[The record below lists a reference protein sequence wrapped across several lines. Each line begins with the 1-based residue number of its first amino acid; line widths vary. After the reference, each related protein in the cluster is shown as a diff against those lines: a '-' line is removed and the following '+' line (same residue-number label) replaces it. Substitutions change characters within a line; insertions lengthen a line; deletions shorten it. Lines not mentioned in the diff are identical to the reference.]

1 MIIMTFYLLLHL
13 CVRVSDSNDDEEFID
28 DQKTIFLN
36 NVVVE
41 YEKQIKNYLR
51 QHDILEAY
59 KTKINVLNEE
69 MTILL
74 EKKIRFFKFEHHSL
88 LGKNNVLTQE
98 IKSNKSFSSMNE
110 IFHPGTKELNEILDK
125 CKIHDDKIGLGYVN
139 KDELPLVERLC
150 LSKVKMKLLT
160 KLYLLEIHYYAPIAR
175 KFDILR
181 INATLSS

>member
-139 KDELPLVERLC
+139 KDETPTSRETMLIKGKNETPNQTISLRNPLLC
-150 LSKVKMKLLT
+150 THCKK
-160 KLYLLEIHYYAPIAR
+160 I
-175 KFDILR
+175 
-181 INATLSS
+181 